1 MKITKIRTFV
11 VGAEQDN
18 WVFVTVHTDE
28 GITGVGECSVEGR
41 EMTTVK
47 AIEEVTPYYIGKDPF
62 DTCVHLY
69 KSYRDGYW
77 GGCAVLCGALSA
89 IDTAL
94 WDIKGKALNL
104 PVHKLL
110 GGAFTNRIRAYANRW
125 FFGGNTPD
133 KLAKLAYDTVNKG
146 FTALKWDPFG
156 TAEYILTKGE
166 MKKVVDQVRAVRNA
180 IGDEND
186 ILIEGHGRFNVR
198 TALEISNELAEFKPL
213 FFEEPIKPDNIDAL
227 AELREHS
234 PIAIAAGERMY
245 SRYDFAEAIRKKA
258 IDYAQPDIRLCG
270 GISEL
275 YNIGIMTHS
284 AYMSLAPHNVH
295 GLVGTAATLQTAAT
309 LPNMTMLEYSVE
321 QTALKYG
328 LFEVDFTFNNGWIE
342 ISDAPGLGIRMNDEK
357 AKEMPFVRH
366 SMIEKMF
373 EQKQ

>member
-1 MKITKIRTFV
+1 MKISKISTFV

-18 WVFVTVHTDE
+18 WVFVTVQTDE
-28 GITGVGECSVEGR
+28 GLVGIGECSVEGR
-41 EMTTVK
+41 EMTTEK
-47 AIEEVTPYYIGKDPF
+47 AIEEVAPYYIGKDPF
-62 DTCVHLY
+62 DTGVHLY

-77 GGCAVLCGALSA
+77 GSCAVLCGALSA

-94 WDIKGKALNL
+94 WDIKGKALGL
-104 PVHKLL
+104 PVYKLL
-110 GGAFTNRIRAYANRW
+110 GGAFTKKVRAYANRW
-125 FFGGNTPD
+125 FFGGDTPD
-133 KLAKLAYDTVNKG
+133 KLARLAADTVKKG

-156 TAEYILTKGE
+156 TAEYILTKPQ
-166 MKKVVDQVRAVRNA
+166 MKQVVAQVRAVRSA

-198 TALEISNELAEFKPL
+198 TALEIANELAPYKPL

-227 AELREHS
+227 AELRERS
-234 PIAIAAGERMY
+234 PIAIAAGERLY

-258 IDYAQPDIRLCG
+258 LDYAQPDVRLCG

-275 YNIGIMTHS
+275 YHIGIMTHA
-284 AYMSLAPHNVH
+284 AYISLAPHNVH
-295 GLVGTAATLQTAAT
+295 GLVGTAATMQTAVA

-328 LFEVDFTFNNGWIE
+328 LFELDFGFSNGWVE
-342 ISDAPGLGIRMNDEK
+342 LSDAPGLGIRMNEKK

-373 EQKQ
+373 EQN